1 MKKRVL
7 ILLILALAL
16 CLCACGNTQSPEDRA
31 YRFLATLLADD
42 AELQQL
48 LLDSFTVIGE
58 GVPQPTEE
66 ELAARAE
73 REEALTQMLHDRF
86 DGLARSDLIDKNAT
100 DGQLTYRQTLLAFR
114 GAKVTVDEF
123 GFLAPDKYGREV
135 FEATLHCVSGAE
147 ESDLPLRGYV
157 SFDED
162 GLIDSFQLYEEEG
175 GFTGWLSGQ

>member
-73 REEALTQMLHDRF
+73 REEALTQMLYDRF
-86 DGLARSDLIDKNAT
+86 DGLASPGLIDKNAG
-100 DGQLTYRQTLLAFR
+100 DGSLTYWQTLLAFR

>member
-1 MKKRVL
+1 MKRLLL
-7 ILLILALAL
+7 ILLILALTL
-16 CLCACGNTQSPEDRA
+16 GLTACGETQSPEARA
-31 YRFLATLLADD
+31 RQFLVTLLLDD
-42 AELQQL
+42 AELQQAI
-48 LLDSFTVIGE
+48 LDNVTVIGE
-58 GVPQPTEE
+58 GVPAPTEDE
-66 ELAARAE
+66 QVARAE
-73 REEALTQMLHDRF
+73 REEALTQMLYDRF
-86 DGLARSDLIDKNAT
+86 DGLASPGLIDKNAG
-100 DGQLTYRQTLLAFR
+100 DGSLTYWQTLLAFR
-114 GAKVTVDEF
+114 GSKVTVDEF